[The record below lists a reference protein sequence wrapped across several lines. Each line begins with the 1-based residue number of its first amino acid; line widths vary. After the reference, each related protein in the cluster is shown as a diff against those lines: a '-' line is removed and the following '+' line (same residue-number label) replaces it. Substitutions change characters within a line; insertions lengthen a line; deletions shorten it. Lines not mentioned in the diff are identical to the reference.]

1 MAPHHASQLR
11 KDIDVTKVDED
22 RILGSD
28 SKYLQFGRNAS
39 HAAIYLPLVEDALES
54 LPLLNNIPIFYV
66 FILLMQSLVLLR
78 HFSKLYLVTRISL
91 IHRSEV
97 RSSYRM
103 YLKSILKT
111 SSKCLCLNLSLKQ
124 S

>member
-39 HAAIYLPLVEDALES
+39 HAATYLPLVEDALES
-54 LPLLNNIPIFYV
+54 LPLNKIPIFYV

-91 IHRSEV
+91 R
-97 RSSYRM
+97 
-103 YLKSILKT
+103 
-111 SSKCLCLNLSLKQ
+111 Q